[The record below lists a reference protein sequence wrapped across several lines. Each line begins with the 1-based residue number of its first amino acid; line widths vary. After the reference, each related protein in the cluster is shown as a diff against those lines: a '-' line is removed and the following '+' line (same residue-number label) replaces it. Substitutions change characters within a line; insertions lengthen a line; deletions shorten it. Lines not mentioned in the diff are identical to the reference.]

1 MASGKSEELISMAY
15 AYKEAFEDAGEGVV
29 VVASHRLSVL
39 RGDGVI
45 KSRTGSF
52 IEAKIVESLKELD
65 LPMDPSEP
73 HFIFVDEV
81 HFFPVEEAYYLAE
94 LARKNYVMAA
104 GLDTD
109 FRGEPWPFTANLLAL
124 ADLVTKR
131 VARCAKCGEYN
142 ANRTQRLVHGKPAR
156 YHDHLLLPG
165 DDEERDGVRYEP
177 RCIACHEV
185 IK

>member
-1 MASGKSEELISMAY
+1 MASGKSEDLISMAY

-29 VVASHRLSVL
+29 VVVSHRLSVL

-65 LPMDPSEP
+65 LQMDPSEP

-81 HFFPVEEAYYLAE
+81 HFFPVEEAHYLAE

-104 GLDTD
+104 GLEIG
-109 FRGEPWPFTANLLAL
+109 RAH
-124 ADLVTKR
+124 V
-131 VARCAKCGEYN
+131 
-142 ANRTQRLVHGKPAR
+142 
-156 YHDHLLLPG
+156 
-165 DDEERDGVRYEP
+165 
-177 RCIACHEV
+177 
-185 IK
+185 